1 MKLLMLPLI
10 KEKTIKIK
18 ELKAILNSTDK
29 YDEYEAK
36 YMYEGVYKE
45 LSDIIVVKQ
54 RCLLN
59 WVAVTNLLEEQIY
72 SGDVLCNY
80 QLAN

>member
-1 MKLLMLPLI
+1 MLPLI

>member
-72 SGDVLCNY
+72 SEDVLCNY
-80 QLAN
+80 QLDK